1 MRAARAMLIG
11 VMFVASAQALASE
24 GNDGDWVLMGR
35 VLSLVQ
41 SVVHVAAQS
50 NDPRAVERQ
59 IDGLLSG
66 GNTEANR
73 LASDLMT
80 NAFEDMP
87 PQYRGTVLALA
98 SDFATIARRER
109 ARNGSGSLPGPD
121 AALRARKDLTAMGLR
136 YYDHGQFLDAVKRDD
151 ALAVELFVAARGLD
165 VGARDADGLTAL
177 ELARRRNN
185 HRIVELLA
193 EAGR

>member
-1 MRAARAMLIG
+1 MRAVRTILIG
-11 VMFVASAQALASE
+11 TMFLASGQALAA
-24 GNDGDWVLMGR
+24 DGFDEDWVLMGR

-50 NDPRAVERQ
+50 DDPRAVERQ

-73 LASDLMT
+73 LASDLMS

-87 PQYRGTVLALA
+87 PQYRGTARALA
-98 SDFATIARRER
+98 NDFATIARKER
-109 ARNGSGSLPGPD
+109 ARNGGGNLPGPD
-121 AALRARKDLTAMGLR
+121 AALRARKDLTSMGLR
-136 YYDHGQFLDAVKRDD
+136 YYDREQFLDAVKRDD

-177 ELARRRNN
+177 ELARRRNSQ
-185 HRIVELLA
+185 RIVELLA

>member
-1 MRAARAMLIG
+1 MRAVRAMMIG
-11 VMFVASAQALASE
+11 MVFVTSGQALAAE
-24 GNDGDWVLMGR
+24 GVDEDWVLMGR

-66 GNTEANR
+66 RNTEANR
-73 LASDLMT
+73 LASDLMS

-87 PQYRGTVLALA
+87 PQYRGTVRALA
-98 SDFATIARRER
+98 NDFATIARKER
-109 ARNGSGSLPGPD
+109 ARNGGGSLPDPD

-136 YYDHGQFLDAVKRDD
+136 YYDRGQFLDAVKRDD

-165 VGARDADGLTAL
+165 VDAQGADGLTAL
-177 ELARRRNN
+177 EHARRRNN
-185 HRIVELLA
+185 LRIVELLA
-193 EAGR
+193 EAVR

>member
-1 MRAARAMLIG
+1 MRAVRTMLIG
-11 VMFVASAQALASE
+11 TMLLASGQTLASE
-24 GNDGDWVLMGR
+24 GSDEDWVLMGR

-66 GNTEANR
+66 RNAEANR
-73 LASDLMT
+73 LASDLMS

-87 PQYRGTVLALA
+87 QQYRGTVLALA
-98 SDFATIARRER
+98 NDFATIARRER
-109 ARNGSGSLPGPD
+109 ARNGGGSLPGPD
-121 AALRARKDLTAMGLR
+121 AALLARKDLTAMGLR
-136 YYDHGQFLDAVKRDD
+136 YYDSGQFLDAVKRDD

-165 VGARDADGLTAL
+165 PGARGADGLTAL

-185 HRIVELLA
+185 RRIIELLA